1 MDALNWAALAAGFA
15 AGALGAMGL
24 GGGSVLILYLTL
36 CAGLPQLHAQ
46 GINLTFFL
54 PCAAA
59 AIVLHSRKKQIDW
72 RLWRR
77 TAPAG
82 VLGAWLGAQLGP
94 QIGGGF
100 LRKGFAV
107 FLLLFGLAE
116 LLHRKRRPE

>member
-1 MDALNWAALAAGFA
+1 MRR
-15 AGALGAMGL
+15 
-24 GGGSVLILYLTL
+24 VPLIFWCLS
-36 CAGLPQLHAQ
+36 LPY
-46 GINLTFFL
+46 
-54 PCAAA
+54 
-59 AIVLHSRKKQIDW
+59 
-72 RLWRR
+72 
-77 TAPAG
+77 APAG